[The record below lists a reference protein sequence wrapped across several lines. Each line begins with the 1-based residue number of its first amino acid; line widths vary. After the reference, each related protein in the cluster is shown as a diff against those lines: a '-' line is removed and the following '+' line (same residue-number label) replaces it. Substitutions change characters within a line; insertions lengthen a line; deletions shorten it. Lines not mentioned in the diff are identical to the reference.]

1 MTIVSSLNSA
11 SRLSN
16 APPQNVGLRSVASGK
31 VTAQTPVLPQQST
44 IVTVGAENPASA
56 AQTYS
61 SSGMSANTAL
71 APIWETQSND
81 DVSSLMA
88 GNFQSQLLAS
98 RFKGLGSALLDMFK
112 TGSGSRFSQSVM
124 QLPPDQSS
132 SITQT
137 GSTPLADEKLVI
149 KTKSGVE
156 VDISLESQD
165 GGLAVKMKSSGELSD
180 DERAALAKLSG
191 AFQDAIDGLSA
202 NQPRLDLGGLM
213 QFDSTVLSSVDL
225 HSDITPPG
233 QATQSMAFHADSTA
247 RTLSFDGPVG
257 TVKVNVDMHDSS
269 SWGSQKQQADA
280 IDSYLKQ
287 FDQASSRGKGEESLT
302 AMFKDAFTQM
312 NSNYG
317 APSLRP
323 AASLAES
330 DHAMLTGLADFKASV
345 TQRPQASNPM
355 RLSELDTFSY
365 DVSQST
371 NVKGGSQLDRSIS
384 QQQQSHLKASYHMS
398 FVPDVPLELSTLKSS
413 QNYYYKQID
422 DAADSATDIG
432 YNKGLLVRA
441 SLSQSAS
448 QSTEL
453 SKYEMGELVNHTK
466 TPFNASLTR
475 DILATLKP
483 FLRSDKPMS
492 PVDAY
497 RWQETL
503 SDVHKQILLQ
513 DDPATLRAQSIL
525 G

>member
-16 APPQNVGLRSVASGK
+16 APPQNVGLRSVSPDK
-31 VTAQTPVLPQQST
+31 VALQDPATSQQST
-44 IVTVGAENPASA
+44 IVTIGAENQTNA

-61 SSGMSANTAL
+61 LPGMSANTVP

-88 GNFQSQLLAS
+88 GNFQSQSLAS

-112 TGSGSRFSQSVM
+112 TGSSRFSQSVM

-132 SITQT
+132 SIAQT

-149 KTKSGVE
+149 KSKSGVE
-156 VDISLESQD
+156 VDISLESQE

-180 DERAALAKLSG
+180 DERASLAKLSG

-302 AMFKDAFTQM
+302 AMFKDAFTEM

-317 APSLRP
+317 APTLRP

-371 NVKGGSQLDRSIS
+371 NVRGGSQLDRSIS

-398 FVPDVPLELSTLKSS
+398 FVPDLPLELSTLKRS

-448 QSTEL
+448 QFTEL
-453 SKYEMGELVNHTK
+453 SKYEMGELVDHTK

-483 FLRSDKPMS
+483 FLRSEKPMS

-503 SDVHKQILLQ
+503 SNVHKQILLQ
-513 DDPATLRAQSIL
+513 DDPAGLRSEGA
-525 G
+525 GK